1 MKFIVD
7 YFKNRKTN
15 KIRKDIQRLQTDAM
29 HYQRNGNLRMLG
41 YIMSEIQELEHKLL
55 DLEDDED

>member
-1 MKFIVD
+1 MKFIID

-29 HYQRNGNLRMLG
+29 LYQRNGNLRMLG
-41 YIMSEIQELEHKLL
+41 YIMSEIQELENKLL